1 MVSLVNKIQNV
12 KASIPITLTGQNTEI
27 DDFINQYKI
36 SVTTRGNITM
46 FPNISG
52 GVISGNIAGVA
63 LTSLMNKINLS
74 DFSPTSKSLLGSLSI
89 IPNTQITPQEF
100 KDVATEQYR
109 FMQDGFR
116 KIINT
121 SNGAKPAECRYQVD
135 VSNP

>member
-1 MVSLVNKIQNV
+1 MQN
-12 KASIPITLTGQNTEI
+12 IPITFTGQNTEI

-74 DFSPTSKSLLGSLSI
+74 DFSPTSKSLLGSLAI

-100 KDVATEQYR
+100 KEVATEQY
-109 FMQDGFR
+109 
-116 KIINT
+116 
-121 SNGAKPAECRYQVD
+121 
-135 VSNP
+135 

>member
-1 MVSLVNKIQNV
+1 
-12 KASIPITLTGQNTEI
+12 
-27 DDFINQYKI
+27 
-36 SVTTRGNITM
+36 
-46 FPNISG
+46 
-52 GVISGNIAGVA
+52 
-63 LTSLMNKINLS
+63 MNKINLS
-74 DFSPTSKSLLGSLSI
+74 DFSPTSKSLLGSLAI

-121 SNGAKPAECRYQVD
+121 SNGAKPAECRNQVD